1 MPQILLFNAS
11 NSSQSIQKP
20 LLDAAAKLLTE
31 YDIVQS
37 NSADFDLPIY
47 STDLENSTGIP
58 QAAADFYQMI
68 GQCDALILACPE
80 HNGSMP
86 AVFKN
91 LFDWT
96 TRHAGR
102 QQIPTFQN
110 KPGLILTASPGSRGG
125 LSVRTYLEQIL
136 PFHGLEV
143 LAAHGFPNFSQRPL
157 NAAEHQTLDEAVSL
171 LRQRLKT
178 A

>member
-20 LLDAAAKLLTE
+20 LLDTAAKLLSE
-31 YDIVQS
+31 YDIVQAS
-37 NSADFDLPIY
+37 SADFDLPIY
-47 STDLENSTGIP
+47 SADLENSAGIP

-80 HNGSMP
+80 HNGSVP

-102 QQIPTFQN
+102 QQIPAFQN
-110 KPGLILTASPGSRGG
+110 KPGLILTAAPGPRGG

-143 LAAHGFPNFSQRPL
+143 LAAHGFPHFSQRPL
-157 NAAEHQTLDEAVSL
+157 SPAEHQTLAEAISL
-171 LRQRLKT
+171 LRQHLKT